1 MPPRASGRI
10 DSTRIPGLAV
20 TDVMIR
26 MDAVGKTFCRSRHH
40 ALWYGVADAIRQA
53 LGRPRRP
60 APRAH
65 EFWALDGVSITVRR
79 GECLGVI
86 GPNGAGKSTLL
97 KLIARDYRPDR
108 GSVQS
113 RGRLQSLLRLG
124 SGLQPMLT
132 GRENV
137 YVKCSQLGLSP
148 SEVDARMSGIV
159 DFAGLHEAIDRP
171 VRHYSD
177 GMYARLDFAI
187 ATSGPVDVLLV
198 DEVLAVGDIAF
209 QKRCLDRLNALKRA
223 GTAVVLVSHAEMN
236 VRYVADRC
244 LLLLDGKPVAFG
256 DTEAVI
262 RKYHEAVGYL
272 NAQGDPFSFAIE
284 PAIDGDGAAAIT
296 RLQIGPV
303 PVSPG
308 DAIRWTLEYRCAA
321 GDSSLGLVLQF
332 WNTADLLVASIDS
345 RYSGPLCLTPGTGRL
360 LVGVSFLGLAPGRY
374 RVAGGFV
381 GADGFVS
388 YGTALAVLH
397 VSDSDYRRYG
407 GLTMMPAALTPLTPT
422 LD

>member
-1 MPPRASGRI
+1 
-10 DSTRIPGLAV
+10 
-20 TDVMIR
+20 
-26 MDAVGKTFCRSRHH
+26 
-40 ALWYGVADAIRQA
+40 
-53 LGRPRRP
+53 
-60 APRAH
+60 
-65 EFWALDGVSITVRR
+65 
-79 GECLGVI
+79 
-86 GPNGAGKSTLL
+86 
-97 KLIARDYRPDR
+97 
-108 GSVQS
+108 
-113 RGRLQSLLRLG
+113 
-124 SGLQPMLT
+124 MLT

-148 SEVDARMSGIV
+148 SEVDARLSGIV

-209 QKRCLDRLNALKRA
+209 QKRCLDRLNALKCA

-244 LLLLDGKPVAFG
+244 LLLLDGKPVALG
-256 DTEAVI
+256 DPEAVI

-272 NAQGDPFSFAIE
+272 NAQGVPFAFTEA
-284 PAIDGDGAAAIT
+284 PPVDVDGAVAIT
-296 RLQIGPV
+296 ALPIGPA

-308 DAIRWTLEYRCAA
+308 DAACWTLEYRCSADESA
-321 GDSSLGLVLQF
+321 LGLVLQF
-332 WNTADLLVASIDS
+332 WNSADLLVASIDT
-345 RYSGPLCLTPGTGRL
+345 RYSGPLPLTRGTGRL
-360 LVGVSFLGLAPGRY
+360 LVGLSFLGLAPGRY

-381 GADGFVS
+381 RNDGFVS
-388 YGTALAVLH
+388 YRMALAILH
-397 VSDSDYRRYG
+397 VADPDYRRYG
-407 GLTMMPAALTPLTPT
+407 GLTVMPAAVTPLPPS